1 VPTSDRPNK
10 KPGRKANRVLQHCSR
25 HDRLPAAFYGLFRR
39 NGLQGRRIAALVATG
54 FAGCC
59 CLVTTGFAAA
69 RLAARAGSRAAA
81 GRSAACRC
89 LFLQRNLGWRAF
101 DHRLRAGTVDNR
113 LRGKVRTSLGLFGP
127 RRTRTILTLLAFLTR
142 RTLLVGLTRL
152 AILLFRLTLAA
163 FTVLL
168 ARLALAIGLALL
180 PFGLLVMTL
189 LLDLLVLAD
198 GVLVAVIAVHIV
210 VAIIGIAVLEI
221 VAIVEI
227 AAIIPL
233 ETFLHLRLGGRDD
246 AVVML
251 GVLQIVFS
259 YDTVTGALRITGERR
274 IFLGNV
280 LGGTANLYV
289 RAGTVIGPGERVG
302 TLPVMIVIVTTA
314 TVVVAAGIVVV
325 TPTAALVLLS
335 WPHRSLTWILFDID
349 DLVASRLARN
359 SVSRIQDQ
367 ADTRRDP
374 TAS

>member
-1 VPTSDRPNK
+1 
-10 KPGRKANRVLQHCSR
+10 
-25 HDRLPAAFYGLFRR
+25 
-39 NGLQGRRIAALVATG
+39 
-54 FAGCC
+54 
-59 CLVTTGFAAA
+59 
-69 RLAARAGSRAAA
+69 
-81 GRSAACRC
+81 
-89 LFLQRNLGWRAF
+89 
-101 DHRLRAGTVDNR
+101 
-113 LRGKVRTSLGLFGP
+113 
-127 RRTRTILTLLAFLTR
+127 
-142 RTLLVGLTRL
+142 
-152 AILLFRLTLAA
+152 
-163 FTVLL
+163 
-168 ARLALAIGLALL
+168 
-180 PFGLLVMTL
+180 MTL